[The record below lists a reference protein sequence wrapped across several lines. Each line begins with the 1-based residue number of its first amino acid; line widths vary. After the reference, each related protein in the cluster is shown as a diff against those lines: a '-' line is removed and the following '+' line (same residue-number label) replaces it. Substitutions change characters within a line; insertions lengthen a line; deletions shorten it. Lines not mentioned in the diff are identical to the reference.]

1 MARRSSRLIS
11 VALLAVGA
19 VAGGA
24 APSVAADGGTPQIGA
39 RVRVQVSGLWPGWH
53 MGVFNRL
60 RVEPPCYRV
69 LVFGPTHH
77 VERML
82 SIREI
87 ERIQVSSLFDGHT
100 RAEPTDPDEW
110 TYAGETWRDLSI
122 VTLRESEQRCP
133 VQDR

>member
-100 RAEPTDPDEW
+100 RAEPTDP
-110 TYAGETWRDLSI
+110 TSGRM
-122 VTLRESEQRCP
+122 P
-133 VQDR
+133 VRPGATSRSSHPRKRTAVSGQDR